1 MKYKVLKIRTCFWYP
16 GTDFIN
22 EIVKALKGRIRDNDI
37 ITISEKAISTALG
50 YLIDESKI
58 KPSSFSKFLAKVWM
72 RIIWGYIL
80 GPLCKLK
87 HENLI
92 RLRNYPL
99 DYGAKHKE
107 LVFRI
112 VGVLQTLRHYSEGG
126 IDASNLPYTLVA
138 LPLRNAN
145 KIAKSIHE
153 AIREKLGVRVG
164 VIIVDGDVTFSWRN
178 IHLAPRHLNVRG
190 LKHFGGFITFI
201 IGRVFKLRERATP
214 VGICN
219 VDLDIDEILHISG
232 TSHKLRRSRGG
243 TIWDTAAQFN
253 VNLSSVTWEM
263 LEKLKHYPIVI
274 FRRTCRSNLYENE
287 SL

>member
-1 MKYKVLKIRTCFWYP
+1 MRYKVLKVRTRFWYP

-22 EIVKALKGRIRDNDI
+22 EIVKTLKGKIRDNDI

-50 YLIDESKI
+50 YLMDESKI

-80 GPLCKLK
+80 GPLCRLK

-112 VGVLQTLRHYSEGG
+112 SGLLQTLRHYSEGG
-126 IDASNLPYTLVA
+126 VDASNLPYTFVV
-138 LPLRNAN
+138 LPLKNAN
-145 KIAKSIHE
+145 KIAKTIHE
-153 AIREKLGVRVG
+153 TIREKLGVSVG
-164 VIIVDGDVTFSWRN
+164 VIIVDGDVTFSWRT
-178 IHLAPRHLNVRG
+178 IHLTPRHLDIKG
-190 LKHFGGFITFI
+190 LNHFGGFITFI

-214 VGICN
+214 IGIYN
-219 VDLDIDEILHISG
+219 VNLDIDEILHISG
-232 TSHKLRRSRGG
+232 ASHKLRRSRGG
-243 TIWDTAAQFN
+243 TIWDTASQFN
-253 VNLSSVTWEM
+253 VNLDSITWEM
-263 LEKLKHYPIVI
+263 LEKLKHYPIAI
-274 FRRTCRSNLYENE
+274 FRRAYRSNP
-287 SL
+287 S